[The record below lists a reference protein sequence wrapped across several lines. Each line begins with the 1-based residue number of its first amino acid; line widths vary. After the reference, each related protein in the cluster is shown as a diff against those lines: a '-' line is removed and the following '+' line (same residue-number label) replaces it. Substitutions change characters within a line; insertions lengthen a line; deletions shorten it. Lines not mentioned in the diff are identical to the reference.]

1 MLWMSHA
8 PVNIHM
14 YNNSG
19 IPKRVNACTTKN
31 THTHTNTHMYVFT
44 ISWEE
49 ASSLQCL

>member
-1 MLWMSHA
+1 MPWMSHA
-8 PVNIHM
+8 LVNI

-19 IPKRVNACTTKN
+19 IPKRVNAYATKN

-49 ASSLQCL
+49 ALSLRRL